1 MPVFRLAW
9 GMSKLRRVGLV
20 VLLAWPMWAAGA
32 TYQAYN
38 TYLHPPFVQP
48 DGGGLAAE
56 LVEMLNRRLGQDRF
70 VLVNVPRARFIAMA
84 NKSRGRIDGIA
95 LFLSP
100 AFVGESLA
108 GRVGWS
114 APLFA
119 DHNVLVF
126 GPGQAPAAPMPAS
139 LRGKRFGAV
148 RGHMYR
154 VLDGMARRGELRYD
168 TVGDEMNNLR
178 KLMAGRI
185 DFTLLN
191 RLYFRALAEAEPELE
206 QLVALPEP
214 GGDFLRYI
222 LLSPRLPPATAR
234 RVDEAVQAL
243 AHDRQWQATLA
254 RYGVAPAARP
264 TSG

>member
-1 MPVFRLAW
+1 
-9 GMSKLRRVGLV
+9 
-20 VLLAWPMWAAGA
+20 
-32 TYQAYN
+32 
-38 TYLHPPFVQP
+38 
-48 DGGGLAAE
+48 
-56 LVEMLNRRLGQDRF
+56 
-70 VLVNVPRARFIAMA
+70 
-84 NKSRGRIDGIA
+84 
-95 LFLSP
+95 
-100 AFVGESLA
+100 
-108 GRVGWS
+108 
-114 APLFA
+114 
-119 DHNVLVF
+119 
-126 GPGQAPAAPMPAS
+126 
-139 LRGKRFGAV
+139 
-148 RGHMYR
+148 MYR